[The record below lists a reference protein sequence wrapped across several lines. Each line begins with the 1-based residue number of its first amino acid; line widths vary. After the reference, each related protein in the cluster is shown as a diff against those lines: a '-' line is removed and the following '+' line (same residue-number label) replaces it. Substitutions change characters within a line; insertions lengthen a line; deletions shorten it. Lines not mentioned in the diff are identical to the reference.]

1 MSEALA
7 RLRRQPFGFALLLSA
22 CLLIATILFQPNF
35 AKPSNYPEEL
45 ATLAPLA
52 IAAMASTPSVVSGGG
67 GLDVSV
73 GPTIILINVIFV
85 SGLLKSG
92 ITSGWL
98 DIPILL
104 AIGTGIGLI
113 NGLLVARLRF
123 QPVIATLCS
132 LFIISGLAMKI
143 AGNPVSA
150 PPNWS
155 ASLIGRV
162 GPLPGAVY
170 LMAAPALIWFGLG
183 RTPFHRAL
191 YAVGGNDATA
201 YSAGVNVFRTRL
213 LAYGL
218 NGMFAAIGGIAFTVL
233 VQSTQASSTSLYTL
247 VALAAVALG
256 GTPLYGGR
264 GGLVC
269 SFFGAL
275 ALYLVQTLLSAAQI
289 PATWLDL
296 VYGVLLVAGV
306 IVGARVSHV
315 GPGPGPPAPAEE
327 RAGAAVPA

>member
-1 MSEALA
+1 MSDAVA
-7 RLRRQPFGFALLLSA
+7 RLRRQPFGFALALSLV
-22 CLLIATILFQPNF
+22 LLIATIVAQPNF
-35 AKPSNYPEEL
+35 AKPANWPEEL

-52 IAAMASTPSVVSGGG
+52 LAAMASTPSIVSGGG

-85 SGLLKSG
+85 SGLLRGG

-98 DIPILL
+98 DVPILL
-104 AIGTGIGLI
+104 AIGAGIGLG

-132 LFIISGLAMKI
+132 LFIITGVAMK
-143 AGNPVSA
+143 AAANPVTA
-150 PPNWS
+150 PANWS
-155 ASLIGRV
+155 ASLVGRV
-162 GPLPGAVY
+162 GPLPGALY
-170 LMAAPALIWFGLG
+170 LLAAPALIWFGLS

-213 LAYGL
+213 LAYML
-218 NGMFAAIGGIAFTVL
+218 NGVIAAIGGIAFTVL
-233 VQSTQASSTSLYTL
+233 VQSTQASSTTLYTL

-264 GGLVC
+264 GGMVC

-289 PATWLDL
+289 SATWLNL
-296 VYGVLLVAGV
+296 VYGVMLVVGV
-306 IVGARVSHV
+306 VVGARVT
-315 GPGPGPPAPAEE
+315 
-327 RAGAAVPA
+327 RASSAVPA